1 MCPMVKEPLLC
12 PHCGARMESEDG
24 FCAECG
30 GARTPPQREKPI
42 SRTKPSPKKKSGPK
56 PKSKPEPELELGP
69 KADSKT
75 ILIVDDEINTL
86 LVVQKVLEKEGY
98 NVDLAATA
106 EQGLSKLMNVQPDLV
121 ILDVK
126 MPRMDGFELL
136 AKLRQLPHLADT
148 PIMMLTGM
156 GSEHDVVR
164 GFELGA
170 DDYVLKP
177 FSPAELVARI
187 DRLLASS

>member
-42 SRTKPSPKKKSGPK
+42 SRKKPSPKKKSGPK

-126 MPRMDGFELL
+126 MPGMSGIEVCRRLREDPKGRGVRVIFLTVMEYTEEMKGELKTLNVNDYIAKPFKMRELL
-136 AKLRQLPHLADT
+136 RSIKVA
-148 PIMMLTGM
+148 
-156 GSEHDVVR
+156 
-164 GFELGA
+164 
-170 DDYVLKP
+170 
-177 FSPAELVARI
+177 FS
-187 DRLLASS
+187 